1 MMSDGMCK
9 MHVETCEAMHS
20 VMQYD
25 VESVSAPPV
34 VAGKAK
40 LYSSEGLEAVDPK
53 AMNTCMGCSV
63 VKR

>member
-1 MMSDGMCK
+1 MSGEMGQLR
-9 MHVETCEAMHS
+9 HVRPCSTL
-20 VMQYD
+20 MQYD
-25 VESVSAPPV
+25 VERISASPV

-53 AMNTCMGCSV
+53 AMNICMGCCI